1 MRRRR
6 NNGAPVTFFS
16 FQDVMLSLIGITIV
30 ITLILVLQ
38 VTDSAVA
45 VLKRTGGAA
54 GRAVTGRAAP
64 GPVKPQRRMAAAAP
78 PLASRGS

>member
-54 GRAVTGRAAP
+54 GVRAGRCCTALAIS
-64 GPVKPQRRMAAAAP
+64 RM
-78 PLASRGS
+78 